1 MERENLGQ
9 NEDIE
14 FRKSLPFYSSM
25 SDETLSFFSPISIVF
40 LYIFLHLCPEKSPLG
55 LKRKFYFTVKIP
67 SQTAAPTVSFL
78 LLPALLKLIVG
89 GKVNIP
95 QFSTIQQLQG

>member
-1 MERENLGQ
+1 
-9 NEDIE
+9 
-14 FRKSLPFYSSM
+14 M

-40 LYIFLHLCPEKSPLG
+40 LHIFLHLCPEKSPLG

-78 LLPALLKLIVG
+78 LLPALLKLKADWLQSHLIVG